1 ILQQVAHQLQPQLL
15 LPLLKRPAH
24 QPRQQQQQQQQR
36 QLRLLLLVPLLRL
49 PLQPQQQ
56 QRQQQLAVVV
66 VVLHRPV
73 RQQQQQLLAV
83 VLHQPLHRLQ
93 QQRLLAVLLRQ
104 ALQPQQQRQQ
114 RQQQPHQ
121 RALQPQQQ
129 RLLAVLLQL
138 ALQPQQQRLLA
149 VLLQLAL
156 QPQQQRLLAVLLQL
170 ALQPQQQR
178 LPVVL
183 LQLALQPQQQ
193 RLPVVLLQLA
203 LQPQQQR
210 QQRQQKPLA
219 LHRLAHQLQPQQRL
233 QCDRV
238 SYYDYESYH
247 LSVMHIITV
256 TTCDSTGLGTLKT
269 LSGAEPSNWTQ
280 YQFNYTANNTSP
292 IIMFGFEHDS
302 NRYFFLDSVSIV
314 DQSAPSIQLLKN
326 PDFESSSTQP
336 TDWVLWCTSTCKGSQ
351 KVIESGSECYLS
363 TGNCIQDDCNGDN
376 SIDLIA
382 QSFTASIGNTYTVS
396 FWVRSDG
403 SGSIKKN
410 KFFADI
416 I

>member
-1 ILQQVAHQLQPQLL
+1 
-15 LPLLKRPAH
+15 
-24 QPRQQQQQQQQR
+24 
-36 QLRLLLLVPLLRL
+36 RLLLLVPLLRL

-121 RALQPQQQ
+121 R
-129 RLLAVLLQL
+129 
-138 ALQPQQQRLLA
+138 
-149 VLLQLAL
+149 AL

>member
-1 ILQQVAHQLQPQLL
+1 
-15 LPLLKRPAH
+15 
-24 QPRQQQQQQQQR
+24 
-36 QLRLLLLVPLLRL
+36 
-49 PLQPQQQ
+49 
-56 QRQQQLAVVV
+56 
-66 VVLHRPV
+66 
-73 RQQQQQLLAV
+73 
-83 VLHQPLHRLQ
+83 
-93 QQRLLAVLLRQ
+93 
-104 ALQPQQQRQQ
+104 
-114 RQQQPHQ
+114 
-121 RALQPQQQ
+121 
-129 RLLAVLLQL
+129 
-138 ALQPQQQRLLA
+138 LQPQQQRLLA

-178 LPVVL
+178 LPAVL

-193 RLPVVLLQLA
+193 RLQAVLLRPA
-203 LQPQQQR
+203 PQPQ

-219 LHRLAHQLQPQQRL
+219 LHRPAHQLQPQQLPQRL

-256 TTCDSTGLGTLKT
+256 TTCDSTGLGTLIT
-269 LSGAEPSNWTQ
+269 LSGPEPSNWTQ
-280 YQFNYTANNTSP
+280 YQFDYTANNTSP
-292 IIMFGFEHDS
+292 IIMFGFENEN

-326 PDFESSSTQP
+326 PDFESSSSQLTN
-336 TDWVLWCTSTCKGSQ
+336 WVQWCTAACTGSQ

-363 TGNCIQDDCNGDN
+363 TGNCIRNNCNGDKN
-376 SIDLIA
+376 ADLIA
-382 QSFTASIGNTYTVS
+382 QSFTALIGNTYKVS
-396 FWVRSDG
+396 FWARSDG

-410 KFFADI
+410 KFYVDI

>member
-1 ILQQVAHQLQPQLL
+1 
-15 LPLLKRPAH
+15 PLLKRPAH
-24 QPRQQQQQQQQR
+24 QPQQQQQQQQRR

-56 QRQQQLAVVV
+56 LAVVV
-66 VVLHRPV
+66 VVLHRLV

-93 QQRLLAVLLRQ
+93 QQRLLAALLRQ

-129 RLLAVLLQL
+129 RLLAVLLRP
-138 ALQPQQQRLLA
+138 AP
-149 VLLQLAL
+149 
-156 QPQQQRLLAVLLQL
+156 
-170 ALQPQQQR
+170 
-178 LPVVL
+178 
-183 LQLALQPQQQ
+183 
-193 RLPVVLLQLA
+193 
-203 LQPQQQR
+203 QQR

-219 LHRLAHQLQPQQRL
+219 LHRPAHQLQAQQRL

-256 TTCDSTGLGTLKT
+256 TTCASTGLGTLIT

-280 YQFNYTANNTSP
+280 YQFDYTANNTSP
-292 IIMFGFEHDS
+292 IIMFGFENEN

-326 PDFESSSTQP
+326 PDFESSSSQLTN
-336 TDWVLWCTSTCKGSQ
+336 WVEWCTAACTGSQ

-363 TGNCIQDDCNGDN
+363 TGNCIRNNCNGDKN
-376 SIDLIA
+376 ADLIA
-382 QSFTASIGNTYTVS
+382 QSFTALIGNTYKVS
-396 FWVRSDG
+396 FWARSDG

-410 KFFADI
+410 KFYVDI